1 MANNSKDSMNIWKI
15 LFFSLLA
22 VILIPIIGLFLS
34 RPKVEEI
41 NTRDFIVANDDLS
54 ISIEVGVEDVESIV
68 NIILAQEAQNSDIQY
83 ALSLDEQARLLGQTA
98 YLGIPFSFSV
108 NMIPETLENGNVLLA
123 IDEITLSGYE
133 LPQQLVL
140 NILARQL
147 ELPDFVV
154 FNPDDGYIGI
164 NFNQFQLDNGGRI
177 QVDQFDLGEDTVQV
191 TIHLPQSVFNQN

>member
-34 RPKVEEI
+34 RPKAEEI
-41 NTRDFIVANDDLS
+41 DTRDFIVANDDLS
-54 ISIEVGVEDVESIV
+54 ISIEVGVEDVESIA
-68 NIILAQEAQNSDIQY
+68 NITLAQEAQNSDFQY

-191 TIHLPQSVFNQN
+191 TIHLPQSVFNQY

>member
-41 NTRDFIVANDDLS
+41 DTRDFIVANDDLP
-54 ISIEVGVEDVESIV
+54 ISIEVGVEDVESIA

-108 NMIPETLENGNVLLA
+108 NMIPENLENGNVLLA

-140 NILARQL
+140 HILARQL

-177 QVDQFDLGEDTVQV
+177 QVDQFDLGEDTIQV